1 MGTSQ
6 NSGGAVG
13 VKKPQILAI
22 IGVLLLGANWCSP
35 AKFVATTKLYFLPAN
50 SPTTREVRTDA
61 FIEAIKGW
69 SAPAELA
76 RSVMDEPEVADGVT
90 RFLRKQKDPDAQKAL
105 ESSYLL
111 WENKLL
117 DFSVQ
122 DPNRLEI
129 RVSGSDSKLLRL
141 YTSGLL
147 DCLRTALKEL
157 VIQRRS
163 STQIED
169 GLTNSQEALHLAEET
184 LARVVAAAPSS
195 GRSTGVAISFGLEHY
210 QEALSAR
217 LSWLQRRTQ
226 WQSTIEK
233 MSPRFVVLS
242 GPDIKTH
249 SSTSSKLLIPLG
261 LFFCLAGLSMQV
273 FARPKQSQ

>member
-1 MGTSQ
+1 M
-6 NSGGAVG
+6 
-13 VKKPQILAI
+13 KKPQTLAI
-22 IGVLLLGANWCSP
+22 IGLLLLGVGWRSP
-35 AKFVATTKLYFLPAN
+35 AQFVATTRLYFLPAN
-50 SPTTREVRTDA
+50 PPTTREVRTDA

-69 SAPAELA
+69 SVPAELA
-76 RSVMDEPEVADGVT
+76 RSLMDEPEVADGVS

-147 DCLRTALKEL
+147 DCLRTALQEL
-157 VIQRRS
+157 VIQRRY

-169 GLTNSQEALHLAEET
+169 GLTNSQEALRLAEET
-184 LARVVAAAPSS
+184 LVRVVAATPSS
-195 GRSTGVAISFGLEHY
+195 TQSNVVAISFGLEHY
-210 QEALSAR
+210 QEAFSAR
-217 LSWLQRRTQ
+217 LSWLQRRTH

-242 GPDIKTH
+242 GPDIQSY
-249 SSTSSKLLIPLG
+249 SSASSKLLIPLG

-273 FARPKQSQ
+273 FGRPKQSR